1 MKTVERALLVSAV
14 ASLSLLQGLAV
25 SAAPPRDPTQPPAA
39 LNAPMSVRQPL
50 EELRFEHIVVV
61 NGVRYLVWNSRRYA
75 AGDVVAGARIER
87 ISESAIWLK
96 PLNANG
102 NGTIRKL
109 PLFPS
114 IEKQPLPNSPSAAS
128 VTIAKPR
135 TSSSNEI
142 KLDDK
147 NGPKN
152 EK

>member
-1 MKTVERALLVSAV
+1 MMKGLRASLVSAV
-14 ASLSLLQGLAV
+14 ASLSLATVV

-39 LNAPMSVRQPL
+39 LTAPMSVRQPF
-50 EELRFEHIVVV
+50 EELRVEHIVVV

-102 NGTIRKL
+102 TIRKL
-109 PLFPS
+109 ALFPS
-114 IEKQPLPNSPSAAS
+114 IEKQPLPNSPSVAS
-128 VTIAKPR
+128 ATSAKPG
-135 TSSSNEI
+135 TGSSNQS
-142 KLDDK
+142 KLDEK
-147 NGPKN
+147 NGLKN